1 MEIKDFLNYIT
12 IMYDNGE
19 ISPEELR
26 EIDYKALEL
35 VNKMKNEKLSY
46 DEENALWYYVDYYD
60 RSKYLNNER
69 TNIILSYYQICEEKN
84 AKKLSNEK
92 DQKVLKYQKIN
103 SDGLINAVSI
113 ISIVCILGILIA
125 FISILYLKIK
135 I

>member
-19 ISPEELR
+19 LSPEVLR
-26 EIDYKALEL
+26 EIDFKALEL
-35 VNKMKNEKLSY
+35 VNRMKNEELSY

-60 RSKYLNNER
+60 SSKYLNNER
-69 TNIILSYYQICEEKN
+69 TNIIISYYQIYEEKN

-92 DQKVLKYQKIN
+92 DHKVLKYKKIN